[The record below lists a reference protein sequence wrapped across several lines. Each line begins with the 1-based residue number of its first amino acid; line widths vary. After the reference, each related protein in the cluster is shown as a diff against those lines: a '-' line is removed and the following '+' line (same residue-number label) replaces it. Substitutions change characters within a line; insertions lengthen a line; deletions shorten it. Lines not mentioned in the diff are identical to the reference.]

1 VSTIIDRYVTSQFL
15 RNFGIFFCS
24 FTGLYVVVDTF
35 NNLDEFLTYGERQ
48 GNLAAVLLEYYSYRG
63 LWFFDLTGSML
74 ALIAA
79 MFTVAAMQRS
89 NELTALLAAGISKRR
104 IVMPMIVSAGVIAAA
119 AVVNREF
126 FLPQVRH
133 RLSRNAQDWMGEA
146 GVVLKPRYD
155 YKTSIFINGAR
166 TFANQQRIEKPA
178 FRLPAELSAYGR
190 VISADAA
197 YWQPASEGE
206 HGETRPG
213 GYRFVGLHAP
223 EAIVKRPSLELAG
236 ERIILSPMDTP
247 WLGPQE
253 CFIVTEVSFEQLEA
267 GAVWRQFSSTSELIA
282 GLHNES
288 LRYES
293 DVRVNIHARIVQ
305 PMLDMSLLFLGLPL
319 VLSRESRNIFLSIGR
334 CGLIVIAFMV
344 TVMACHS
351 LGRSLWI
358 EPVRAAWLPLFI
370 FVPGAAAMSG
380 PLRE

>member
-1 VSTIIDRYVTSQFL
+1 VSTILDRYVTAQFL

-74 ALIAA
+74 VLIAA

-104 IVMPMIVSAGVIAAA
+104 IVKPMIVAAGVIAAA
-119 AVVNREF
+119 AVLNRELL
-126 FLPQVRH
+126 LPQVRH

-146 GVVLKPRYD
+146 GMVLKPRYD
-155 YKTSIFINGAR
+155 YKTSIFINGQR
-166 TFANQQRIEKPA
+166 TYANQQRIEKPA
-178 FRLPAELSAYGR
+178 FRLPGELSAYGSL
-190 VISADAA
+190 ISADFA
-197 YWQPASEGE
+197 YWQPPGEG
-206 HGETRPG
+206 RPG
-213 GYRFVGLHAP
+213 GYRFVGLNSLD
-223 EAIVKRPSLELAG
+223 AIAKRPSLELEG
-236 ERIILSPMDTP
+236 ERIVLSPSDTP

-253 CFIVTEVSFEQLEA
+253 CFVVTEVSFEQLEA

-293 DVRVNIHARIVQ
+293 DVRVNIHARIIQ
-305 PMLDMSLLFLGLPL
+305 PILDMSLLFLGLPL
-319 VLSRESRNIFLSIGR
+319 VLSRESRNMFLSIGR
-334 CGLIVIAFMV
+334 CGLIVIAFMI

-370 FVPGAAAMSG
+370 FIPSAAAMSG